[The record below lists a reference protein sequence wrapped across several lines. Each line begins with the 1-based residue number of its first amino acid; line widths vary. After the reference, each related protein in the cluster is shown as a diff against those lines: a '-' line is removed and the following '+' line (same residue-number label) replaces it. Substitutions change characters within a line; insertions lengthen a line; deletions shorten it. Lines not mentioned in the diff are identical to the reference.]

1 MTIFTITK
9 FVNINPRFNIQYFDI
24 VLLLILYHEL
34 QISDGRTDIQVS
46 SHYNFR
52 RVDVNIKCLRRR

>member
-1 MTIFTITK
+1 MTILTITN
-9 FVNINPRFNIQYFDI
+9 FNNINPRFSIQYFDI
-24 VLLLILYHEL
+24 VLSLILYHKR
-34 QISDGRTDIQVS
+34 QISDGRTDIQVC